1 MNNLSLRVKKL
12 IVLVLI
18 LAVPGFLYYLLTV
31 KGKNRYK
38 PLAIYGPKQVA
49 KTGHRYHGKYIPD
62 TIYHKIGNFELI
74 NQLGKPVTGKDFE
87 YKIFVVNFF
96 YANCPEVCA
105 AVNKN
110 IERLAWAY
118 RKNRMVKFVSITVD
132 PQRDTPAAL
141 LNYAKT
147 YRLPADKWMF
157 LTGDTSVTYNLAR
170 KGFLVNA
177 VKAGG
182 EFIFSNQLI
191 LIDAEK
197 RIRGN
202 YNGTSLPDVVR
213 LNDEIKVQ
221 IAEELRKIKAPD

>member
-38 PLAIYGPKQVA
+38 PLAVYGPKQVA
-49 KTGHRYHGKYIPD
+49 KIGHRYHGKYIPD
-62 TIYHKIGNFELI
+62 TIYHKLPNFELT
-74 NQLGKPVTGKDFE
+74 NQLGKPVTFKNFE

-96 YANCPEVCA
+96 YGNCPEVCA
-105 AVNKN
+105 VVNKN

-141 LNYAKT
+141 LAYAKT

-157 LTGDTSVTYNLAR
+157 LTGDTATVYNLAR

-177 VKAGG
+177 VKTGD

-197 RIRGN
+197 RIRGS
-202 YNGTSLPDVVR
+202 YNGTSMPDVVR

>member
-62 TIYHKIGNFELI
+62 TIYHKIGNFEFT
-74 NQLGKPVTGKDFE
+74 NQLGKPVSSKDFE

-96 YANCPEVCA
+96 YTNCPEVCA

-141 LNYAKT
+141 WAYAKT
-147 YRLPADKWMF
+147 YRLPADKWIF
-157 LTGDTSVTYNLAR
+157 LTGDTSSIYNLAR

-177 VKAGG
+177 VKAGD
-182 EFIFSNQLI
+182 EFVFSNQLI

-197 RIRGN
+197 RIRGS
-202 YNGTSLPDVVR
+202 YNGTSMPDVVR